1 MDPSLAIG
9 LIGIV
14 ALLVVLAIGVH
25 IGISLGVIGLIGCIA
40 IYALSAPLGDSFIMG
55 QTLLLNAVFSTATDW
70 VFVCLPLFILMG
82 LLASEAGI
90 TEKAFSSLVKWVGN
104 FRGSLGVAV
113 VMGQTAFG
121 MCTGSS
127 IVACT
132 VFAKVSAPEM
142 IKYGYDKN
150 FTYGLIAGT
159 GSLGML
165 IPPSV
170 LAIIYGLLSGES
182 IGALFLAGVGPGIAL
197 AILFT
202 IAVILRSHF
211 NPGLAPKIDL
221 KASIWEKIVSLMD
234 LVPILVIGFI
244 VVCGMMFGYFTATEA
259 GAIGSFAVF
268 MVGIFNRKMTF
279 GKFMGALKNTASAT
293 GMVFIIFILAKVFS
307 RFLNL
312 SGLAPTLIDFIS
324 NLPLPPIMIVIAFV
338 IMYLILGCF
347 LDGISIIII
356 TVPLLIPIAHSLHIN
371 IIWFALVSILSIE
384 CGLLTPP
391 VGLNVYAVKGVAGDD
406 ISLEQ
411 LFKGSM
417 FFFLIM
423 LLSVAVI
430 IAYPPLVT
438 WLPSQIVA
446 Q

>member
-1 MDPSLAIG
+1 MDPLYIG
-9 LIGIV
+9 LIGMV
-14 ALLVVLAIGVH
+14 GLLIVLAMGVH
-25 IGISLGVIGLIGCIA
+25 IGIALGVVGMIGCIA
-40 IYALSAPLGDSFIMG
+40 IYAQSATWGDSFMIG
-55 QTLLLNAVFSTATDW
+55 QNLLLNSVFSTATDW

-90 TEKAFSSLVKWVGN
+90 TEMAFSSIVKWVGN

-113 VMGQTAFG
+113 VLGQTAFG

-132 VFAKVSAPEM
+132 IFAKVSAPEM

-170 LAIIYGLLSGES
+170 LAIIYALLSGES

-197 AILFT
+197 AILFI
-202 IAVILRSHF
+202 IAVIVRAHF
-211 NPGLAPKIDL
+211 NPTLAPKIDL
-221 KASIWEKIVSLMD
+221 QATLGQKIASLVD

-244 VVCGMMFGYFTATEA
+244 VVYGMLDGFFTATEA

-268 MVGIFNRKMTF
+268 VVGLINRKLTF
-279 GKFMGALKNTASAT
+279 RKFMWALKSTAAST
-293 GMVFIIFILAKVFS
+293 GMVFIIFIMAKIFS

-312 SGLAPTLIDFIS
+312 SGLAPKLIEFIGA
-324 NLPLPPIMIVIAFV
+324 LPLPPVLIIIGFI

-356 TVPLLIPIAHSLHIN
+356 TVPLLVPIAHALHID
-371 IIWFALVSILSIE
+371 IIWFALISIIAIE

-417 FFFLIM
+417 FFFVIM
-423 LLSVAVI
+423 LLSIVVI
-430 IAYPPLVT
+430 MLFPPIVT
-438 WLPSQIVA
+438 WLPSQMISR
-446 Q
+446 